1 MPDAFKEKFSP
12 NFAKK
17 LRLTGIPSKC
27 LTHFRAPG
35 YDQIIQLAVDYAD
48 AVALTIDNKKKLI
61 TYVEQTGKPVLQHP
75 DDDNYVD
82 MYDEFYDQ
90 ILLESSETE

>member
-1 MPDAFKEKFSP
+1 MPDQFKEKFSS

-27 LTHFRAPG
+27 LTHFRSPG
-35 YDQIIQLAVDYAD
+35 YDQITQLAVDYAD
-48 AVALTIDNKKKLI
+48 AVALTIDTKKKIL
-61 TYVEQTGKPVLQHP
+61 TYVEQSGKPVLQHP

-82 MYDEFYDQ
+82 LYDEFYDQ
-90 ILLESSETE
+90 ILAEPSETE